1 MVVAPVVS
9 AVAGKGGS
17 AASGTGYNRA
27 ALQLI
32 QFMLMWAASAACRHN
47 AANKVQ
53 LNILKC
59 PKGAKSIPAK
69 RTVHSNT

>member
-27 ALQLI
+27 ALQLM
-32 QFMLMWAASAACRHN
+32 QFMLMWAASAACRHEH
-47 AANKVQ
+47 AMQ
-53 LNILKC
+53 QMEF
-59 PKGAKSIPAK
+59 S
-69 RTVHSNT
+69 